1 MLRSPLPGPSMGFC
15 ACALAVEYA
24 TGPVGAG
31 ATVFRN
37 SSGVVIAENEPARPV
52 LGGGWLAAGPCPV
65 APRWVRSSRGTQR
78 AAASRAEAPIDS
90 WCGG

>member
-1 MLRSPLPGPSMGFC
+1 MSKSVIAPSGPEPYIGTVPTRGEMLRSPLPGPSMGFC

-65 APRWVRSSRGTQR
+65 AP
-78 AAASRAEAPIDS
+78 
-90 WCGG
+90 GG